1 MRGKAKEIIVISVI
15 LIIAVSLSIPS
26 YLKERKIYRAAVKQ
40 ESETKVEAKLEEAEE
55 WRVSSP
61 AEQGMDEGILDKA
74 GEMVGKTAA
83 YSIIV
88 IRHGN
93 IVMERYYNNSGM
105 EDANNV
111 FSVTKSFM
119 SALVGIAADK
129 GFIENI
135 DQKVS
140 EYIPEYYQNQRYS
153 DKKEITI
160 RHLLTMTPGFCED
173 LDKWTASG
181 DWVRHTLEL
190 PLKYKPGEKF
200 QYANSA
206 SHLLSVILT
215 KATKTSTLDFAEQH
229 LFGPMNIEGVRWASD
244 PQGYYTGYANMYIR
258 PRDMAKFGLMY
269 LNGGMFNDRQVVPS
283 EWVEESTRK
292 HVDTDPQ
299 KTVNTRTGYG
309 FKWWAGEESGYYVYV
324 ASGYGGQNICVI
336 PELDV
341 VAVTTSM
348 PYGASSFSDEDRS
361 RLIRE
366 FIVPSV
372 VKK

>member
-1 MRGKAKEIIVISVI
+1 MRGKAKEIIAISII
-15 LIIAVSLSIPS
+15 LIIAVSLSMPS
-26 YLKERKIYRAAVKQ
+26 YLKERKTYKAAVKK
-40 ESETKVEAKLEEAEE
+40 ESKAEVGAKLQQAEE
-55 WRVSSP
+55 WMVSSP
-61 AEQGMDEGILDKA
+61 AEQGMDKDILDKA

-83 YSIIV
+83 YSLIV

-93 IVMERYYNNSGM
+93 IVMERYYNGAGM
-105 EDANNV
+105 DDANNV

-129 GFIENI
+129 GFIKNI
-135 DQKVS
+135 DQRIS

-153 DKKEITI
+153 DKKQITI

-173 LDKWTASG
+173 LGKWIASD

-190 PLKYKPGEKF
+190 SLKYEPGERF

-215 KATKTSTLDFAEQH
+215 KATKTSTLDFAEKH
-229 LFGPMNIEGVRWASD
+229 LFNPLNIEGIRWASD
-244 PQGYYTGYANMYIR
+244 PQGYYTGYANMHIR

-269 LNGGMFNDRQVVPS
+269 LNGGMFNGRQVVPRK
-283 EWVEESTRK
+283 WVEESTRK
-292 HVDTDPQ
+292 QVETDP
-299 KTVNTRTGYG
+299 KRTANTTAGYG
-309 FKWWAGEESGYYVYV
+309 FKWWTGEENGYYVYV

-336 PELDV
+336 PELDI

-348 PYGASSFSDEDRS
+348 PYGERAFSDEDRA

-366 FIVPSV
+366 FIIPSV
-372 VKK
+372 LKK